1 MDVRR
6 VSLFK
11 LVEESAIEALFA
23 AEDDYIYFSR
33 SRSRCVMRSVPE
45 STLRRDF
52 VNRTFLL
59 GTIRTFS
66 FGGDTQDLS
75 LSPQSEKFLLQQNEK
90 FLLTT
95 GKMAGWKRRSCCSR
109 SEIGID

>member
-75 LSPQSEKFLLQQNEK
+75 LDTFPSVVYNLRNFFIQPTSVF
-90 FLLTT
+90 
-95 GKMAGWKRRSCCSR
+95 ASAVVP
-109 SEIGID
+109 

>member
-1 MDVRR
+1 MEMTDIP
-6 VSLFK
+6 LGK
-11 LVEESAIEALFA
+11 LS
-23 AEDDYIYFSR
+23 
-33 SRSRCVMRSVPE
+33 CSVNIVKNKDGAH
-45 STLRRDF
+45 TGR
-52 VNRTFLL
+52 
-59 GTIRTFS
+59 
-66 FGGDTQDLS
+66 